1 MSKID
6 NIRKYSVIIFIA
18 AGLLAAGVESFK
30 TLPKYTGTGDGFYDD
45 IVVEISA
52 ERNRKGEIRVKEIAV
67 THKDTEAIANPAI
80 ENLKQQLLE
89 KQDPDKLDMVAGATF
104 TSEGVVMAIEDAFG
118 KVK

>member
-1 MSKID
+1 MNRID
-6 NIRKYSVIIFIA
+6 NIRKYSVITFLTLGI
-18 AGLLAAGVESFK
+18 LAAGMESFK
-30 TLPKYTGTGDGFYDD
+30 TLPKYTGKGDGFYDD
-45 IVVEISA
+45 ILVEISA

-89 KQDPDKLDMVAGATF
+89 KQAPDKLDMVAGATF
-104 TSEGVVMAIEDAFG
+104 TSEGVIMAIEDAFG